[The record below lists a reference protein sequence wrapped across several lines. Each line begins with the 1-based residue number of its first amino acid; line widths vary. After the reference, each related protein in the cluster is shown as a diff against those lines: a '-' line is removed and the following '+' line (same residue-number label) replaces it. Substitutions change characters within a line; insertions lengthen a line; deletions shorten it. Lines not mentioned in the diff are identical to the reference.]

1 MKDLLLR
8 IFLSFFLPLLLILIV
23 VVLNYGSVTVLSLIF
38 NVDKLQIVYT
48 PYFFLFI
55 IQGIAVL
62 YCVVEILQEI
72 WEE

>member
-1 MKDLLLR
+1 
-8 IFLSFFLPLLLILIV
+8 LSFFLPLLLILIV
-23 VVLNYGSVTVLSLIF
+23 VVLNYGMVTVLSLIF
-38 NVDKLQIVYT
+38 NVEKIEIVYT

-62 YCVVEILQEI
+62 YSVVNIIQEI

>member
-1 MKDLLLR
+1 M
-8 IFLSFFLPLLLILIV
+8 SFFLPLLLILIV
-23 VVLNYGSVTVLSLIF
+23 VVLNYGMVTVLSLIF
-38 NVDKLQIVYT
+38 NVEKIEIVNT

-62 YCVVEILQEI
+62 YCVVNIIQEI

>member
-1 MKDLLLR
+1 MKNLLIK

-23 VVLNYGSVTVLSLIF
+23 VVLNYGMVTVLSLIF
-38 NVDKLQIVYT
+38 NVEKIEIVYT

-62 YCVVEILQEI
+62 YCVVNIIQEI